1 MSKKQGDLLTAVANY
16 RIYTIFNEQELQP
29 GTDAAPTHLWLPTN
43 RTSRHW
49 RAATRLRLEPGAGAG
64 SGRIQRSLQAGL
76 QQLRPEQRQL
86 PAGVAGEWLSAMLH
100 AVQYVHDLMLP
111 LLFFV

>member
-1 MSKKQGDLLTAVANY
+1 MA
-16 RIYTIFNEQELQP
+16 
-29 GTDAAPTHLWLPTN
+29 TN
-43 RTSRHW
+43 QQDKW
-49 RAATRLRLEPGAGAG
+49 AATGLRLEPGAGARSGSGSG